1 MEEGEYMTETKVLSW
16 TESVCPICLKK
27 LPAKRVKRGQAVFM
41 EKTCPDHGFFEVE
54 VWGGHLSYEDW
65 NRIKEP
71 SRPINPATA
80 VEHGCPF
87 DCGLCPDHQQHSCCV
102 LLEVTERCNLGCP
115 VCFASS
121 GDASDDPPMEELLE
135 TLKDLLT
142 RGGPLN
148 IQLSGGEPTVRDD
161 LPQLITKGKKLGHP
175 FFQLNTNGIRLA
187 EEEGYAKT
195 LAEAGLDCVFLQFDG
210 VTDEV
215 YREIRG
221 RDLFDIKKRAIKA
234 CEKAGIG
241 VVLVPTLKDGT
252 NTDQVGEILRFA
264 AGHVPAVTGVHF
276 QPMTFAGRFPEG
288 APINRFTLSHL
299 LYAIEEQTQGEM
311 KMTDFSPAEAENAY
325 CSFSGSFLINKDG
338 SFRAKTTGKSASCGC
353 GAPVPEEPACGCG
366 SPLPKASDRASQA
379 RAYVAKAWKGQGKRR
394 TVKSFKGASTDALD
408 DFLDVLRNR
417 QLAVSAM
424 TFMDAWNL
432 DLDRLRDCYIHI
444 AEGKRLIPFCAYNL
458 TAQDGRTLYR

>member
-1 MEEGEYMTETKVLSW
+1 MTDTQVLSW
-16 TESVCPICLKK
+16 TESVCPVCLKK
-27 LPAKRVKRGQAVFM
+27 IPAKRVKRGQAVYM
-41 EKTCPDHGFFEVE
+41 EKSCPDHGDYEVE
-54 VWGGHLSYEDW
+54 VWGGHLPYEDW

-71 SRPINPATA
+71 STPINPATT

-102 LLEVTERCNLGCP
+102 LLEVTDRCNLGCP
-115 VCFASS
+115 ICFASS
-121 GDASDDPPMEELLE
+121 GDEENDPPLDELLD
-135 TLKDLLT
+135 TLEDLLT

-161 LPQLITKGKKLGHP
+161 IPQLIIKGKEMGHP

-187 EEEGYAKT
+187 EEDNYAKF

-221 RDLFDIKKRAIKA
+221 RDLFQTKKEAIEA
-234 CEKAGIG
+234 CREAGIG

-252 NTDQVGEILRFA
+252 NTNQVGDILRFA
-264 AGHVPAVTGVHF
+264 AANIPTVTGVHF
-276 QPMTFAGRFPEG
+276 QPMTFAGRFPQG

-299 LYAIEEQTQGEM
+299 LHAIKVQTEGQM

-325 CSFSGSFLINKDG
+325 CSFSGSFLVNRDG
-338 SFRAKTTGKSASCGC
+338 SFRVKASGKASSCGC
-353 GAPVPEEPACGCG
+353 GSPVPEAPACGCG
-366 SPLPKASDRASQA
+366 SPLPKAADRASQA
-379 RAYVAKAWKGQGKRR
+379 RAYVAKAWKGQARVR
-394 TVKSFKGASTDALD
+394 PAMSVKGTSTDSLD
-408 DFLDVLRNR
+408 DFLDSLRNR
-417 QLAVSAM
+417 QLAISAM

-432 DLDRLRDCYIHI
+432 DLERLRDCYIHI